1 MYVSSEVAE
10 IINQTYMLAKNARF
24 EYVTPELLL
33 YVICR
38 NKVFTRAFQNCDG
51 SVRKLDFELK
61 TWLEENMELSAEE
74 YESENSESGP
84 EFSQGM
90 EYLLSCAWESALGS
104 EKSMVELPHI
114 LHAMYRLPE
123 SYAAYYMQ
131 AQGVEQAELL
141 REITIAYEETSNENK
156 SRKKANPAARTQGN
170 PHMHNS
176 FRPQNQ
182 QSPGE
187 TMPENGSDHPTVSG
201 EDSSEEPVSKDASSD
216 DSLSNGQFPDEPF
229 LSGGFSGRDDEF
241 YLYDD
246 ISEDEENDA
255 DTSFWQQYAS
265 CLNDEL
271 DGVNPLIGR
280 EEELERTMQ
289 ILCRR
294 EKNNPLH
301 IGEPGVG
308 KTAITCGL
316 ARLLEEGK
324 VPAPLSGARIYALDL
339 GSLLAG
345 TQYRGDFEKR
355 FKRVME
361 DLSQEEKPI
370 IYIDEIHNIVGAG
383 AVNGGTFD
391 VSNMLKPYL
400 AAGHIRFI
408 GATTYEEY
416 KKHFAKNKSLV
427 RRFQNIDIKEPGV
440 QDTVLILEGLRETYE
455 AFHGVTYE
463 DGVLEY
469 AVEMSAKYINE
480 RYLPDKAIDL
490 IDEAGAY
497 RRMHP
502 IVQKQPPADGNSACQ
517 HTQTPGQ
524 TQQSADE
531 AHTCP
536 HMSPFEQGETQTQQI
551 VDKALIDEILSKTC
565 QIPKQMVENDETQR
579 LGTLENR
586 LLSRIFGQNEAVS
599 QVVNAVK
606 FARAGLLED
615 GKPLASLLFV
625 GPTGVGKTEIAR
637 SLAEEL
643 GIRLIRFDMSEYEE
657 KHAVAKLIGAPAGYV
672 GYEEGGLLTEEIRKS
687 PHAVLLLDE
696 IEKAHPDIY
705 NILLQA
711 MDYATLTDNQG
722 QKSDFRNVI
731 IIMTSNAG
739 ASRIGKH
746 GIGFQGKDVS
756 SDILLE
762 EVKRTFQPEFRNRLS
777 RIVVFNSM
785 DDKMAEQIVEKKL
798 GGLQK
803 MLLRKNVELSADAPA
818 KQLIKQKGISAEF
831 GAREIERVIRSEVK
845 PLLVDEILF
854 GALKDGGRCCLTA
867 EGDSLRLTV

>member
-1 MYVSSEVAE
+1 MYVSPEVAE
-10 IINQTYMLAKNARF
+10 LLSQAFALAENARF
-24 EYVTPELLL
+24 EYVTPELIL
-33 YVICR
+33 YAACR
-38 NKVFTRAFQNCDG
+38 NKAFAQAFQNCDG
-51 SVRKLDFELK
+51 SVRRLDFQLK
-61 TWLEENMELSAEE
+61 SWLEENMEQMPENDGAED
-74 YESENSESGP
+74 SENAP
-84 EFSQGM
+84 EFSQG
-90 EYLLSCAWESALGS
+90 LVFVLSCAWEAAQNSGKSA
-104 EKSMVELPHI
+104 VELPHV

-123 SYAAYYMQ
+123 SYAVYFMQ
-131 AQGVEQAELL
+131 LQGVEQARLL
-141 REITIAYEETSNENK
+141 QEMTIAAQENAEGKNAGRRSPGPTGGSRIKAQANTPADKNLSDDEDGHFRRGSLYDAPPDEDDGAFPYDFQAEDGYEE
-156 SRKKANPAARTQGN
+156 
-170 PHMHNS
+170 
-176 FRPQNQ
+176 
-182 QSPGE
+182 
-187 TMPENGSDHPTVSG
+187 
-201 EDSSEEPVSKDASSD
+201 EDAH
-216 DSLSNGQFPDEPF
+216 
-229 LSGGFSGRDDEF
+229 
-241 YLYDD
+241 
-246 ISEDEENDA
+246 
-255 DTSFWQQYAS
+255 TCFWQQYAS
-265 CLNDEL
+265 CLNDHLE
-271 DGVNPLIGR
+271 DVNPLIGR
-280 EEELERTMQ
+280 QEELERTMQ

-308 KTAITCGL
+308 KTAITYGL
-316 ARLLEEGK
+316 ARMLEEGT
-324 VPAPLSGARIYALDL
+324 VPEPLSGSKIYALDL

-361 DLSQEEKPI
+361 DLSREEKPI

-416 KKHFAKNKSLV
+416 KKHFSKNKSLV

-440 QDTVLILEGLRETYE
+440 GDTVRILEGLRETYE
-455 AFHGVTYE
+455 SFHGVAYE
-463 DGVLEY
+463 EGVLEY
-469 AVEMSAKYINE
+469 AVEMSAKCINE

-502 IVQKQPPADGNSACQ
+502 AAQ
-517 HTQTPGQ
+517 
-524 TQQSADE
+524 
-531 AHTCP
+531 
-536 HMSPFEQGETQTQQI
+536 ETQPAAEEGSSRVQHPERERQA

-579 LGTLENR
+579 LGTLEGR

-606 FARAGLLED
+606 FARAGLLEE

-722 QKSDFRNVI
+722 RKADFRNVI

-739 ASRIGKH
+739 ASRMGKH

-756 SDILLE
+756 AEILLE
-762 EVKRTFQPEFRNRLS
+762 EVKRVFQPEFRNRLN

-785 DDKMAEQIVEKKL
+785 DEKMAEQIVEKKL
-798 GGLQK
+798 GELQK
-803 MLLRKNVELSADAPA
+803 MLLRKKVALSADAPA
-818 KQLIKQKGISAEF
+818 KMLIKQKGISAEF
-831 GAREIERVIRSEVK
+831 GAREIERVIQSEIK
-845 PLLVDEILF
+845 PLLVDEMLF
-854 GALKDGGRCCLTA
+854 GALKDGGNC
-867 EGDSLRLTV
+867 SLAADGESFRLNLSPQADEISK